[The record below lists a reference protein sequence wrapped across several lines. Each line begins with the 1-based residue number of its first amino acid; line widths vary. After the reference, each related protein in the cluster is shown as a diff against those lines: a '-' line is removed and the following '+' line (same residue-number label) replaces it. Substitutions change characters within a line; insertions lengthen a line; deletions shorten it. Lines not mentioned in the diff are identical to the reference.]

1 MIKKLIACLM
11 VGLTMVGFIGC
22 GEAPIDVNEVTAKFE
37 QIGEIAEADMANIE
51 VIEFAKENNLV
62 KKVEYQ
68 FTDEEMKSAD
78 FKEFSGLT
86 ESKIKVMDNEQLK
99 VTNALLDTVL
109 EMGTN
114 DEIQTDEVKYS
125 SATRNTMIDQYSAI
139 VDLLRAMQETVNEL
153 DTYKMHPE
161 EMVDWSGQWNTV
173 ALSLIELDQLSTD
186 LTNRLETHITEFEFE
201 EEVFDTLVNAQKAFH
216 EFVEQ
221 YPNEQY
227 PRAVDSETLR
237 NARNRVNTE
246 ADKAIMWDIRQFKGV
261 MTPSK

>member
-1 MIKKLIACLM
+1 MLRKLIASLL
-11 VGLTMVGFIGC
+11 VGLSMVGFIGC
-22 GEAPIDVNEVTAKFE
+22 GEAPIDVNEVTSKFE
-37 QIGEIAEADMANIE
+37 QIGEITEADMTNIE

-68 FTDEEMKSAD
+68 FTDEEMETPE
-78 FKEFSGLT
+78 FKEFSDLT
-86 ESKIKVMDNEQLK
+86 KSEIEVMDNEQLK
-99 VTNALLDTVL
+99 ATNAILDTVL

-114 DEIQTDEVKYS
+114 EEVETEEVKYS
-125 SATRNTMIDQYSAI
+125 SATKNTMIEQYSAI

-173 ALSLIELDQLSTD
+173 GASLVELDQLATD
-186 LTNRLETHITEFEFE
+186 LTSRLETHITEFEFE

-216 EFVEQ
+216 EFVVQ

-227 PRAVDSETLR
+227 PRAIDSETLR
-237 NARNRVNTE
+237 SARNRVNTE
-246 ADKAIMWDIRQFKGV
+246 ADKALMWDIRQFKGV
-261 MTPSK
+261 ITPSK

>member
-37 QIGEIAEADMANIE
+37 QIGKIAEADMANIE

-99 VTNALLDTVL
+99 ITNALLDTVL

-139 VDLLRAMQETVNEL
+139 VDLLRAMQETVK
-153 DTYKMHPE
+153 DRKS
-161 EMVDWSGQWNTV
+161 VV
-173 ALSLIELDQLSTD
+173 
-186 LTNRLETHITEFEFE
+186 
-201 EEVFDTLVNAQKAFH
+201 
-216 EFVEQ
+216 
-221 YPNEQY
+221 
-227 PRAVDSETLR
+227 
-237 NARNRVNTE
+237 
-246 ADKAIMWDIRQFKGV
+246 
-261 MTPSK
+261 